1 MDPTF
6 TLTIPLTLLSRTEIL
21 NPATHFPIS
30 SRATLPLHYLYTT
43 LVHYCP
49 DIPIHL
55 HIPSVSQSGEDEDIG
70 ATWVLRPSNEHT
82 LSLKE
87 RELLPKNTYACS
99 FTLTRSLIPLATTS
113 LSYHTFATQLTS
125 LFSLLHCMHFL
136 HGTWPNLG
144 DNVRLWSIL
153 APLTTPL
160 SITLVPSL
168 GCALDEGFVKR
179 GVMMLVGVERE
190 GVGCGMVE
198 AGVVSRWLEGI
209 LVGSDKEMGTEGR
222 VRRTRGRRAEWFD
235 VVHDMDTAL
244 LLACLRDGVGVKCDV
259 AHDRTLKGLTF
270 QTHPA
275 TFQADEILFYTALVA
290 SMTSIA
296 HELDMDEL
304 VEWVEG
310 YREKAPAPPS
320 PTHGLQYLA
329 KALRI
334 LALPAS
340 YRPDQHAESGDD
352 EEEDPIANPFSKLTA
367 HVEKEG
373 KRRRAYM
380 PVFVQRYEEAG
391 GFWPTSAEKV
401 EALRVADGWRRLKES
416 DEKERKEKED
426 RMEEDGGEVQRS
438 SNVDTLE
445 VEERNVGLKARVL
458 EGLKR

>member
-1 MDPTF
+1 MDPTL
-6 TLTIPLTLLSRTEIL
+6 TLRIPLTLLSRTEIL

-49 DIPIHL
+49 NIPIHL
-55 HIPSVSQSGEDEDIG
+55 HIPSPSSSSPAPKDGDTLE
-70 ATWVLRPSNEHT
+70 LRESWILSPSPHT
-82 LSLKE
+82 LSSKE

-99 FTLTRSLIPLATTS
+99 FTLTRSLIPLATTF
-113 LSYHTFATQLTS
+113 LSYYTFASQLTS
-125 LFSLLHCMHFL
+125 IFSLLHCMHVL
-136 HGTWPNLG
+136 HGAWPNLG

-190 GVGCGMVE
+190 GVGCGMLGK
-198 AGVVSRWLEGI
+198 GVVSRWLEGI

-275 TFQADEILFYTALVA
+275 TFEADEILFYTALVA
-290 SMTSIA
+290 SMASIA
-296 HELDMDEL
+296 HELDMDDL
-304 VEWVEG
+304 LEWVEG

-320 PTHGLQYLA
+320 PKHGLQYLA

-334 LALPAS
+334 PVPPAS
-340 YRPDQHAESGDD
+340 YLPDQHAESGSE
-352 EEEDPIANPFSKLTA
+352 EEEDPIVNPFSKLTT
-367 HVEKEG
+367 HVEKE
-373 KRRRAYM
+373 RRRQRAYM
-380 PVFVQRYEEAG
+380 PIFVQRYEEAG
-391 GFWPTSAEKV
+391 GFWPTSGEKV
-401 EALRVADGWRRLKES
+401 EALRVAEGWRRLRES
-416 DEKERKEKED
+416 DEKKRKEKED
-426 RMEEDGGEVQRS
+426 RMEEDSR
-438 SNVDTLE
+438 
-445 VEERNVGLKARVL
+445 
-458 EGLKR
+458 